1 MAIRDP
7 IAIFLKEHD
16 TALVQL
22 RILRKSAAEIR
33 KNGYSDRLFKQLL
46 KATEFV
52 DEEVRVHNGK
62 EESALFPIVEQYV
75 DGPTNVLRED
85 HQRMARIYKK
95 LRYSIDSLK
104 ENHEDKIARQEL
116 AEAAEGIVQLMVNHI
131 HKENEILFPLVK
143 RFLTKDELRKVALKM
158 L

>member
-22 RILRKSAAEIR
+22 RILKKSAAEIR
-33 KNGYSDRLFKQLL
+33 KSGYSERTFKQLL

-62 EESALFPIVEQYV
+62 EESALFPIVERYV
-75 DGPTNVLRED
+75 DGPTNVLREE
-85 HQRMARIYKK
+85 HQRMAKIYKK
-95 LRYSIDSLK
+95 LHYSIDSLK

-143 RFLTKDELRKVALKM
+143 RFFTKEELRKVAQRM

>member
-7 IAIFLKEHD
+7 IAMFLKEHD

-22 RILRKSAAEIR
+22 RILKKSAGEIR
-33 KNGYSDRLFKQLL
+33 KNGYSEKIFKQLL
-46 KATEFV
+46 KAAEFV

-62 EESALFPIVEQYV
+62 EETALFPIVERYV

-85 HQRMARIYKK
+85 HQRMAKIYKK

-116 AEAAEGIVQLMVNHI
+116 EEAAEGIVQLMVNHI

-143 RFLTKDELRKVALKM
+143 RFFSKEELRKVAQRM

>member
-7 IAIFLKEHD
+7 IGIFLKEHD
-16 TALVQL
+16 MALVQL
-22 RILRKSAAEIR
+22 RILKKTAAEIR
-33 KNGYSDRLFKQLL
+33 KNGYSEKLFKQLL

-62 EESALFPIVEQYV
+62 EESALFPIVERYV
-75 DGPTNVLRED
+75 DGPTNTLRED

-95 LRYSIDSLK
+95 LHYSIGSLK
-104 ENHEDKIARQEL
+104 ENHDDKIARQEL
-116 AEAAEGIVQLMVNHI
+116 GEAAEEIVQLMVNHI

-143 RFLTKDELRKVALKM
+143 RFFTKEELRKVAQRM